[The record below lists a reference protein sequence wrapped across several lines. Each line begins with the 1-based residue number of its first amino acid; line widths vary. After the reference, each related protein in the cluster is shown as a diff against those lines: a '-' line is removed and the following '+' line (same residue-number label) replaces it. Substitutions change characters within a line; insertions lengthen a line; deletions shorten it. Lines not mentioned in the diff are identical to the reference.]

1 MNKTQPE
8 GTQTVDASNIPSN
21 LIESPSEQRRR
32 SYSMSFTI
40 AISAI
45 LGVIIAAGTI
55 LGVVG
60 RAFYVSREEYTEKTL
75 KDAEEKTVMRQ
86 TMDRVDRTLTR
97 QEAAFERLSDTVQT
111 IKVDMARGPGLTRR

>member
-1 MNKTQPE
+1 ME
-8 GTQTVDASNIPSN
+8 ASNIPSN

-32 SYSMSFTI
+32 SYSMSFAI
-40 AISAI
+40 ALSAI

-75 KDAEEKTVMRQ
+75 KDAEEKTIMRQ
-86 TMDRVDRTLTR
+86 TMDRVDRTLSR
-97 QEAAFERLSDTVQT
+97 QEAAFERLSDSVQT
-111 IKVDMARGPGLTRR
+111 IKVDMARGPGLIRR

>member
-1 MNKTQPE
+1 
-8 GTQTVDASNIPSN
+8 
-21 LIESPSEQRRR
+21 
-32 SYSMSFTI
+32 MSFAI
-40 AISAI
+40 ALSAI

-75 KDAEEKTVMRQ
+75 KDAEEKTIMRQ

-97 QEAAFERLSDTVQT
+97 QEAAFERLAETVQG
-111 IKVDMARGPGLTRR
+111 IKVDMARGPGLIRR